1 MLYKVLLMKLS
12 DSNKKYY
19 LNLSLYLAKS
29 DGMFSDVEKKLI
41 DTQCAEMGIDNNGYK
56 EELDFEELCQK
67 IRTST
72 TNNEK
77 KIIFIELI
85 SLAFVDEE
93 FADEEKEFVEQ
104 VKKMLEI
111 PDEVANQAIDII
123 SNIVKYTKTL
133 EEFVEW

>member
-1 MLYKVLLMKLS
+1 MKLS

>member
-1 MLYKVLLMKLS
+1 MKLS

-123 SNIVKYTKTL
+123 SNIVKYNKTL

>member
-1 MLYKVLLMKLS
+1 MKLS

-85 SLAFVDEE
+85 SLDFVDEE

>member
-1 MLYKVLLMKLS
+1 MKLS

-41 DTQCAEMGIDNNGYK
+41 DTQCAEMGIDNTGYK

>member
-1 MLYKVLLMKLS
+1 MKLS

-41 DTQCAEMGIDNNGYK
+41 DTRCAEMGIDNNGYK

>member
-1 MLYKVLLMKLS
+1 MKLS

-67 IRTST
+67 LRTST

>member
-1 MLYKVLLMKLS
+1 MLLMKLS
-12 DSNKKYY
+12 DKSKKYY

-29 DGMFSDVEKKLI
+29 DGVFSDIEKKLI
-41 DTQCAEMGIDNNGYK
+41 DTQCAEMGIDNNDYK
-56 EELDFEELCQK
+56 EELSFEEVCQA

-93 FADEEKEFVEQ
+93 FADEEKGFVEQ
-104 VKKMLEI
+104 VRRLLEI
-111 PDEVANQAIDII
+111 PKEVSEQAINII

-133 EEFVEW
+133 EDFVEW

>member
-1 MLYKVLLMKLS
+1 M
-12 DSNKKYY
+12 
-19 LNLSLYLAKS
+19 AKS

>member
-1 MLYKVLLMKLS
+1 MLLMKLS

>member
-1 MLYKVLLMKLS
+1 MKLS

-41 DTQCAEMGIDNNGYK
+41 DTQCAEMGIDNKGYK

>member
-1 MLYKVLLMKLS
+1 MLLMKLS

-29 DGMFSDVEKKLI
+29 DGTFSDVEKKLI

-56 EELDFEELCQK
+56 EELDLEELCQK

-104 VKKMLEI
+104 VKKMLDI

-133 EEFVEW
+133 EDFVEW